1 MHINRVFSSRRSL
14 LLAVFS
20 VLVIPVSLL
29 RAGEFDEIDRHALN
43 APPEIVSNLDSL
55 VDYLVR
61 PAHNEAEMLRAI
73 FRWITA
79 NIVYDSEGFFAAF
92 STQFEITPAEEKPE
106 NKQEASSTRIETAPA
121 EVKTANKEG
130 TGQPEAAGEELT
142 PEMVLQKRIANCD
155 GYSLL
160 MEAMAKRVQQMT
172 DLTQKAI
179 VQRVQQITDLTQ
191 KDTSFKIVKIK
202 GFAKGFGYRV
212 ASGFDKSN
220 HAWNAVYLNGEWKM
234 IDCTWGAGH
243 PDERGQFVS
252 EFEDY
257 YFLTPPAE
265 LVYTHYPEDPA
276 WQFIDRKVTKDEFIG
291 LAFLWPAFYKYGM
304 HLNTHPGAIIQTG
317 GEVEISIGAPDSLL
331 LDADLIGGGQLLEGN
346 YTFIQN
352 EQGGSR
358 VKAVFP
364 RPGEYVLRLYSKVNG
379 SEEPY
384 KETLNYK
391 VLASAGEGENIGFPL
406 VYEKFLS
413 NRACLYEPL
422 QGRLKRGAIVS
433 FKIKVPNAVNAAVV
447 VDDRWEQLASVDSV
461 FGGEVT
467 VDGASVGIYAR
478 FHGSLDYDCLLEYE
492 TE

>member
-20 VLVIPVSLL
+20 ALVIPVSLL

-61 PAHNEAEMLRAI
+61 PAHNEVERLRAI

-92 STQFEITPAEEKPE
+92 STQFETAPTKEKPE
-106 NKQEASSTRIETAPA
+106 NK
-121 EVKTANKEG
+121 EG
-130 TGQPEAAGEELT
+130 AGQAEAAGEALT
-142 PEMVLQKRIANCD
+142 PEMVLQRRIANCD

-160 MEAMAKRVQQMT
+160 MEAMAKRIQQMT
-172 DLTQKAI
+172 DLTQ
-179 VQRVQQITDLTQ
+179 RV
-191 KDTSFKIVKIK
+191 TSLKIVKIK

-212 ASGFDKSN
+212 GSGFDKSN
-220 HAWNAVYLNGEWKM
+220 HAWNAVNINGEWKM

-317 GEVEISIGAPDSLL
+317 GEIEISIGAPDSLL

-358 VKAVFP
+358 IKAVFP

-433 FKIKVPNAVNAAVV
+433 FKIKVPNAANAAVV